1 MVRRFNKPAIFGSGW
16 VAEGDG
22 GDKAAG
28 KRVEIGQYQLFTEDL
43 GDLGTASI
51 PMLLDSGLDQL
62 KVVLGDSSFSDGNG
76 QHSY

>member
-1 MVRRFNKPAIFGSGW
+1 LSREKNVKYYFLLTINEPIPF
-16 VAEGDG
+16 
-22 GDKAAG
+22 
-28 KRVEIGQYQLFTEDL
+28 FTEDL